1 MKARMSVDIYTK
13 IVLTVIALCLVW
25 LCLTNVRSVAPLQAL
40 GPELVDVRIRA
51 IDRQPASRWD
61 PLTVQADEPLPAEV
75 QNRESI
81 PVVVTNEMVPV
92 DIKRAA
98 IKQSLTPLDKQ

>member
-1 MKARMSVDIYTK
+1 MKNRISVDLYTK
-13 IVLTVIALCLVW
+13 VVLTVIALCLVW
-25 LCLTNVRSVAPLQAL
+25 LCLTNARSVAPLAAQ
-40 GPELVDVRIRA
+40 GQEPIDVRILA
-51 IDRQPASRWD
+51 IDRQPTSRWD
-61 PLTVQADEPLPAEV
+61 PVAIQADEPLPAQVLNED
-75 QNRESI
+75 SI